1 MDGLIKHTSFQNIQ
15 GMLDIVLGRTD
26 LSPSFIV
33 LRFCGLEVA
42 LTVLLIDCREE
53 TGCQGAVE
61 RIAVSRSQKSKLLI
75 DGQEE
80 HCQGNDD

>member
-61 RIAVSRSQKSKLLI
+61 GIAVSRSQKSKLLI